1 MHINIYDH
9 TWYQIICMACLAPTG
24 NFIKITN
31 NITYDSV
38 YIQKKEQ
45 VLLQKYKGVPILW
58 ITV

>member
-45 VLLQKYKGVPILW
+45 VLLQKYKGVPIL
-58 ITV
+58 